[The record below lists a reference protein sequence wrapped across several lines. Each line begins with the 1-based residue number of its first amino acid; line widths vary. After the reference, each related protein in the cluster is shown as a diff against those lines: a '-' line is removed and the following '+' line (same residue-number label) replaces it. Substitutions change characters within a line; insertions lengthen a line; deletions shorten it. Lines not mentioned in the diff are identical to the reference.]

1 MFLNTNKYKGFRNN
15 VKDLKPKSAKMLIKG
30 CIC

>member
-15 VKDLKPKSAKMLIKG
+15 VKYLQPKSTEMLING
-30 CIC
+30 GFC